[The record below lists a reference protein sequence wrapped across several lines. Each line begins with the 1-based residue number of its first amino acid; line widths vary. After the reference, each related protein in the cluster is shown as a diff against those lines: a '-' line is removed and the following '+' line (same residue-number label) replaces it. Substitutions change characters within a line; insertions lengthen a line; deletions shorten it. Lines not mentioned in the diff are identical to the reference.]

1 MSLTVTSLLLT
12 SLLTVKIPLLVQT
25 YDATGVSPRTLDEAR
40 STASVVLAAAGIEP
54 IWRPC
59 HAAGCIQ
66 RPKPPHEVMIRIVN
80 STPLSERGSLGFAA
94 VDLAHHGGILATVYL
109 DRVDALA
116 AEAGANR
123 GELLGRVVAHEIGH
137 LILGTTH
144 HSSIG
149 LMRATWTTDE
159 LRRRWPF
166 DWKFSAEEAK
176 EIQRQLG
183 EPVLLT
189 TLLHE
194 DTTKHEGH
202 ESVFEKE

>member
-1 MSLTVTSLLLT
+1 MSLTATSLLLT
-12 SLLTVKIPLLVQT
+12 SLLAVKIPLLVQT

-40 STASVVLAAAGIEP
+40 SSASVVLAAAGIEP

-59 HAAGCIQ
+59 HVAGCIQ
-66 RPKPPHEVMIRIVN
+66 RPKPPHMVMIRIVK

-94 VDLAHHGGILATVYL
+94 VDLANHSGMLATVYL

-116 AEAGANR
+116 AEAGADR

-149 LMRATWTTDE
+149 LMRATWTADE
-159 LRRRWPF
+159 LRRRWAF
-166 DWKFSAEEAK
+166 DWMFSSQEAREMRRKAHEE
-176 EIQRQLG
+176 QLVQ
-183 EPVLLT
+183 E
-189 TLLHE
+189 
-194 DTTKHEGH
+194 
-202 ESVFEKE
+202 